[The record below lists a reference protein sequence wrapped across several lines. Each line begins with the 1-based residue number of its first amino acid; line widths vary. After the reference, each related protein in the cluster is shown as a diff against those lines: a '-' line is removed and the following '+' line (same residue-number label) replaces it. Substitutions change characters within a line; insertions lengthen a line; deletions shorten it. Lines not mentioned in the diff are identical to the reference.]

1 MDDPHEDVPGEILNR
16 HAATLRGLALAERRY
31 GDRAPHDDIGAAV
44 KPAVDRDRDR
54 ASGGGRCAWHGRFLI
69 GEQDGA
75 HGWLSPRFQGHLRRS
90 LRYASG
96 GRGSARRFNPC
107 LAVPLGLAA
116 RSDGKAVSRS
126 PRGAPM
132 PTPPYQFIAIAR
144 TIARGFTEQAI
155 GHPDGEALTEAAQ
168 AIWRG
173 IEVLEGMDRRER
185 PSTARSMRP
194 ARRSLSAAPVPAR

>member
-1 MDDPHEDVPGEILNR
+1 
-16 HAATLRGLALAERRY
+16 
-31 GDRAPHDDIGAAV
+31 
-44 KPAVDRDRDR
+44 
-54 ASGGGRCAWHGRFLI
+54 
-69 GEQDGA
+69 
-75 HGWLSPRFQGHLRRS
+75 
-90 LRYASG
+90 
-96 GRGSARRFNPC
+96 
-107 LAVPLGLAA
+107 
-116 RSDGKAVSRS
+116 
-126 PRGAPM
+126 M

-185 PSTARSMRP
+185 PNTARSMGP